1 MPKVLIVDDEPDV
14 LLLLRVNLEAAGYE
28 TVLAA
33 DGETALSRIDDSDPD
48 VVLLD
53 IMMPVMD
60 GWGVLRV
67 LSERDSPPRVVVVSA
82 KSSDRDIVRALSAG
96 ALDYITTNKTGRTDV
111 WLLSDLQRSDWDA
124 AGGRWETLRGAF
136 ATPACGRRIRAF
148 EIARRRFLDVPG
160 GGRDLCGL

>member
-1 MPKVLIVDDEPDV
+1 MPAKILIVDDQPDV

-33 DGETALSRIDDSDPD
+33 DGETALTRIDETTPD

-67 LSERDSPPRVVVVSA
+67 LSGREAAPRVVVVSA
-82 KSSDRDIVRALSAG
+82 RSSDRDVVRALTSG
-96 ALDYITTNKTGRTDV
+96 ALDYVTKPFDPEDLIAIVERTASSSMAALERHRNDV
-111 WLLSDLQRSDWDA
+111 IEQC
-124 AGGRWETLRGAF
+124 GGVG
-136 ATPACGRRIRAF
+136 
-148 EIARRRFLDVPG
+148 
-160 GGRDLCGL
+160 

>member
-1 MPKVLIVDDEPDV
+1 MPAKILIVDDEPDV

-33 DGETALSRIDDSDPD
+33 DGETALTRIDETTPD

-67 LSERDSPPRVVVVSA
+67 LSGREAAPRVVVVSA
-82 KSSDRDIVRALSAG
+82 KSSDRDVVRALTSG
-96 ALDYITTNKTGRTDV
+96 ALDFVTKPFDPEDLIAIVARTTSSSMAELERHRNDV
-111 WLLSDLQRSDWDA
+111 IERC
-124 AGGRWETLRGAF
+124 GGVG
-136 ATPACGRRIRAF
+136 
-148 EIARRRFLDVPG
+148 
-160 GGRDLCGL
+160 

>member
-1 MPKVLIVDDEPDV
+1 MPGKVLIVDDEPDV

-96 ALDYITTNKTGRTDV
+96 ALDYITKPFDPDDLVDVVARTV
-111 WLLSDLQRSDWDA
+111 TSPLAELEKLRA
-124 AGGRWETLRGAF
+124 KNIERCGGPE
-136 ATPACGRRIRAF
+136 
-148 EIARRRFLDVPG
+148 
-160 GGRDLCGL
+160 